1 MSAPRPDALLVDG
14 QGRAKI
20 DPRKRKAKADRLA
33 AARKRQR
40 RTSGPS
46 RPVRPVD
53 RFANVAPTDRPM
65 TAAQLS
71 ELAALSRDPFLNF
84 AHKPTLTRGE
94 ADRLIPA
101 LRKLAKRR
109 RQENQRDPSNRNRE
123 R

>member
-1 MSAPRPDALLVDG
+1 
-14 QGRAKI
+14 
-20 DPRKRKAKADRLA
+20 
-33 AARKRQR
+33 
-40 RTSGPS
+40 
-46 RPVRPVD
+46 VRPVD
-53 RFANVAPTDRPM
+53 RFANVAPADRPM